1 MQMLEK
7 APEDRFD
14 TMDAVYHAALQVRFS
29 LGESGATATLAGL
42 LAQPDLAVS
51 KSPVGTKISRSET
64 NVSATSTLP
73 NQREDHTSRPQ
84 EITAA
89 LPDRVVQPTAV
100 TRFETQGDLSD
111 EAPTRLYEES
121 EAPRRAPNIVLLGF
135 IILGLLSLVGFF
147 GSRFVEVPD
156 KGREVELKP
165 VVSDKA
171 DPPTRSLQGKEATET
186 AEPRAVQADTP
197 PVATERVSTKTES
210 GDPPAPS
217 LATESK
223 PKPKTKLKPKPK
235 QRAKPQRRGE
245 QPAATSNT
253 SKRSQLG
260 TLQLR
265 VEEGWYNVMLG
276 NRRLGTT
283 PLGGVSLPVGQ
294 HLLVLDN
301 PVTGERREVQV
312 KISAGDVTRVSVGAN

>member
-1 MQMLEK
+1 M
-7 APEDRFD
+7 
-14 TMDAVYHAALQVRFS
+14 
-29 LGESGATATLAGL
+29 
-42 LAQPDLAVS
+42 
-51 KSPVGTKISRSET
+51 
-64 NVSATSTLP
+64 
-73 NQREDHTSRPQ
+73 
-84 EITAA
+84 
-89 LPDRVVQPTAV
+89 

-312 KISAGDVTRVSVGAN
+312 KISAGDALSIGRGELMRLVVQRVMRPESFGCVLTRIKPVLRFCGVGRVTTRRRPAARSRPLISTFSLYEKMN